1 MASNEYC
8 VARQRTRKREGEFR
22 SIYFIVGGKVW
33 NMGRGTGM
41 RLRKVCPQCSTVI
54 HARRSVCECGHA
66 FTLKREARITVS
78 SPAKRKIALDSLED
92 TLRRQESNR
101 TRMASMR
108 ASETQEQ
115 TLERLDQ
122 NRTRIASMRAS
133 ETLHVKLHKRRK
145 NKEAMANARTRTV
158 LIESAI
164 AAIHSE
170 VKLGPEFVSTCCHRM
185 MYRKSVAACNK
196 GKYTKTNNKF

>member
-1 MASNEYC
+1 
-8 VARQRTRKREGEFR
+8 
-22 SIYFIVGGKVW
+22 
-33 NMGRGTGM
+33 M

-66 FTLKREARITVS
+66 FTLKKEARITAS
-78 SPAKRKIALDSLED
+78 SPAKRKRALESLED

-101 TRMASMR
+101 TRM
-108 ASETQEQ
+108 
-115 TLERLDQ
+115 
-122 NRTRIASMRAS
+122 ASMRAS

-164 AAIHSE
+164 AAFHSE
-170 VKLGPEFVSTCCHRM
+170 VKLGPEFVCTCCHPM
-185 MYRKSVAACNK
+185 MYRKSVCWNAEGLHFSAFHYCCECSKTSISINK
-196 GKYTKTNNKF
+196 YMQNKCALVDNSKYSV